1 MSIRKYVHQVKPI
14 QENNR
19 TPHDVLQN
27 FFLTEAKTAS
37 TYMEGVIAE
46 CSTLYGKYKNNRKQF
61 DKLIFNQDSVKKFL
75 PLAKKPF
82 ATAGIKD
89 KQKLAD
95 ILYDFGKVVN
105 QKTNGAK
112 IDAGFGQTKPKIS
125 AFWTEITG
133 KKLDTSKA
141 DISVGGYAT
150 SVKGPMA
157 QLMSGKKL
165 EVKATLL
172 AALEMSGSGQK
183 LKDELIAEVEKFVDN
198 TRTIGAEVNA
208 GVLKKMSVDDAKKT
222 GNEEAKKIVDTQEQ
236 MKRDITKKFEAAF
249 KKPDIGNAFA
259 KESMMGYE
267 KFGGYAFPSQPAGDN
282 SGLATH
288 MLIWDYRM
296 DRLKFLKIDDS
307 FIAIT
312 AKKMNVKP
320 DIKSGS
326 YKAAGVKQG
335 YSFYQALR
343 VSVKVLLDKT
353 GEIEE
358 SAMHEIEHNKNLL
371 TEGKLNEVSFKKAI
385 DKVISFVRKKI
396 QGLWQWFSTRVAAIA
411 DRIIQLINQGID
423 KALQIFEIDVDA
435 KVNTTVRI

>member
-1 MSIRKYVHQVKPI
+1 MSITDFGRQLRPREYKSVNHLEKI
-14 QENNR
+14 HE
-19 TPHDVLQN
+19 TL
-27 FFLTEAKTAS
+27 LLEATTAS
-37 TYMEGVIAE
+37 TVFEGVIAACHNGDKNE
-46 CSTLYGKYKNNRKQF
+46 QKFKKQILKDRYVKDFLRVVDKKWAVYGKSEEEQLDVLWNFSKICKKQ
-61 DKLIFNQDSVKKFL
+61 LS
-75 PLAKKPF
+75 
-82 ATAGIKD
+82 GSS
-89 KQKLAD
+89 
-95 ILYDFGKVVN
+95 
-105 QKTNGAK
+105 
-112 IDAGFGQTKPKIS
+112 DAGAGQSKMKVSGPWKD
-125 AFWTEITG
+125 ITG
-133 KKLDTSKA
+133 KTVDTSKA

>member
-1 MSIRKYVHQVKPI
+1 MGITDYGKQLRPRENISISLLEKI
-14 QENNR
+14 QESRLLN
-19 TPHDVLQN
+19 
-27 FFLTEAKTAS
+27 EATTAS
-37 TYMEGVIAE
+37 TVFEGVIAA
-46 CSTLYGKYKNNRKQF
+46 CHNGDKNEQKFKKQILKDSYVKQF
-61 DKLIFNQDSVKKFL
+61 LKVADKKWAIFGKSTEEQL
-75 PLAKKPF
+75 
-82 ATAGIKD
+82 
-89 KQKLAD
+89 D
-95 ILYDFGKVVN
+95 ILWNFS
-105 QKTNGAK
+105 K
-112 IDAGFGQTKPKIS
+112 ICKKQLSGSSDAGAGQSKMKVSGPWKD
-125 AFWTEITG
+125 ITG
-133 KKLDTSKA
+133 KTLDTSKA

-150 SVKGPMA
+150 SVKGPLA

-165 EVKATLL
+165 EVKATLI
-172 AALEMSGSGQK
+172 AALEMSKSGQK
-183 LKDELIAEVEKFVDN
+183 LKDELIVEVEKFIDN

-222 GNEEAKKIVDTQEQ
+222 GNEEAKKIVDSQED

-249 KKPDIGNAFA
+249 KKPDVGNAFA

-267 KFGGYAFPSQPAGDN
+267 KFGGNAFPSQPAGDN
-282 SGLATH
+282 NGLATH

-307 FIAIT
+307 FIATT
-312 AKKMNVKP
+312 AKKMSVKP

-326 YKAAGVKQG
+326 YKASGVKAG

-371 TEGKLNEVSFKKAI
+371 TEGQLNEVSFKKAI

-396 QGLWQWFSTRVAAIA
+396 QGLWQWFTTRIA
-411 DRIIQLINQGID
+411 TIANKIIELINQGVD
-423 KALQIFEIDVDA
+423 KALQIFELDIDA
-435 KVNTTVRI
+435 SVNTTVRL

>member
-1 MSIRKYVHQVKPI
+1 MERLMGITDYGKKLRPREHISITPLEKI
-14 QENNR
+14 QESR
-19 TPHDVLQN
+19 L
-27 FFLTEAKTAS
+27 LSEATTAS
-37 TYMEGVIAE
+37 TVFEGVIAACHNGDKNE
-46 CSTLYGKYKNNRKQF
+46 QKFKKQILKDRYVKEFMRVADKKWAVYGKSEEEQ
-61 DKLIFNQDSVKKFL
+61 L
-75 PLAKKPF
+75 
-82 ATAGIKD
+82 
-89 KQKLAD
+89 D
-95 ILYDFGKVVN
+95 ILWNFS
-105 QKTNGAK
+105 K
-112 IDAGFGQTKPKIS
+112 ICKKQLSGSSDAGAGQSKMKVSGPWKD
-125 AFWTEITG
+125 ITG
-133 KKLDTSKA
+133 KNLDTSKA

-150 SVKGPMA
+150 SVKGPLA

-165 EVKATLL
+165 EVKATLI
-172 AALEMSGSGQK
+172 AALEMSKSGQK
-183 LKDELIAEVEKFVDN
+183 LKDELVTEVEKFIDN

-222 GNEEAKKIVDTQEQ
+222 GNEEAKKVVDSQED

-249 KKPDIGNAFA
+249 KKPDVGNAFA

-267 KFGGYAFPSQPAGDN
+267 KFGGYAFPSQPSGDN
-282 SGLATH
+282 SGFATH

-312 AKKMNVKP
+312 AKKMSVKP

-326 YKAAGVKQG
+326 YKASGVKAG

-358 SAMHEIEHNKNLL
+358 SAINEIEHNKNLL
-371 TEGKLNEVSFKKAI
+371 TEGQLNEVSFKKAV

-396 QGLWQWFSTRVAAIA
+396 QGLWQWFTTRIA
-411 DRIIQLINQGID
+411 TIANKIIELINQGID
-423 KALQIFEIDVDA
+423 KALQIFEVDVDA
-435 KVNTTVRI
+435 SVNTTVRL

>member
-1 MSIRKYVHQVKPI
+1 MGITDYGKKLRSRESISVSPLERI
-14 QENNR
+14 QETLLLNES
-19 TPHDVLQN
+19 TS
-27 FFLTEAKTAS
+27 AS
-37 TYMEGVIAE
+37 TVFEGVISA
-46 CSTLYGKYKNNRKQF
+46 CHNGDKNEQKFKKQILKDSYVKQF
-61 DKLIFNQDSVKKFL
+61 LKVVDKKWAIFGKSTEEQL
-75 PLAKKPF
+75 
-82 ATAGIKD
+82 
-89 KQKLAD
+89 D
-95 ILYDFGKVVN
+95 ILWNFS
-105 QKTNGAK
+105 K
-112 IDAGFGQTKPKIS
+112 ICKKQLSGTSDAGAGQSKMKVSSP
-125 AFWTEITG
+125 WQNITG

-150 SVKGPMA
+150 SVKGPIA

-222 GNEEAKKIVDTQEQ
+222 GNEEAKKVVDTQEQ
-236 MKRDITKKFEAAF
+236 MKRDITKKFEDAF
-249 KKPDIGNAFA
+249 KKPDISNAFA

-267 KFGGYAFPSQPAGDN
+267 KFGGYAFPSQPGGDSN
-282 SGLATH
+282 GLATH

-307 FIAIT
+307 FIAKT

-326 YKAAGVKQG
+326 YKAAGIKAG

-343 VSVKVLLDKT
+343 VSVKVLIDKT

-358 SAMHEIEHNKNLL
+358 SAINEIERNKNLL
-371 TEGKLNEVSFKKAI
+371 SEGQLSEIDFKKAF
-385 DKVISFVRKKI
+385 DKVISFVRNKI
-396 QGLWQWFSTRVAAIA
+396 QGLWQWFSTRVAIIA
-411 DRIIQLINQGID
+411 ERIIELINLGID

-435 KVNTTVRI
+435 SVTTTVRL

>member
-1 MSIRKYVHQVKPI
+1 MSITDFGRQLRPREYKSVNHLEKI
-14 QENNR
+14 HE
-19 TPHDVLQN
+19 TL
-27 FFLTEAKTAS
+27 LLEATTAS
-37 TYMEGVIAE
+37 TVFEGVIAACHNGDKNE
-46 CSTLYGKYKNNRKQF
+46 QKFKKQILKDRYVKDFLRVVDKKWAVYGKSEEEQLDVLWNFSKICKKQ
-61 DKLIFNQDSVKKFL
+61 LS
-75 PLAKKPF
+75 
-82 ATAGIKD
+82 GSS
-89 KQKLAD
+89 
-95 ILYDFGKVVN
+95 
-105 QKTNGAK
+105 
-112 IDAGFGQTKPKIS
+112 DAGAGQSKMKVSGPWKD
-125 AFWTEITG
+125 ITG
-133 KKLDTSKA
+133 KTVDTSKA

-307 FIAIT
+307 FIAAT

>member
-1 MSIRKYVHQVKPI
+1 MSITDFGRQLRPREYKSVNHLEKI
-14 QENNR
+14 NEI
-19 TPHDVLQN
+19 VL
-27 FFLTEAKTAS
+27 LKEATTAS
-37 TYMEGVIAE
+37 TVFEGVIAACHNGDKNE
-46 CSTLYGKYKNNRKQF
+46 QKFKKQILKDRYVKDFLRVVDKKWAVYGKSEEEQ
-61 DKLIFNQDSVKKFL
+61 L
-75 PLAKKPF
+75 
-82 ATAGIKD
+82 
-89 KQKLAD
+89 D
-95 ILYDFGKVVN
+95 ILWNFS
-105 QKTNGAK
+105 K
-112 IDAGFGQTKPKIS
+112 ICKKQLSGSSDAGAGQSKMKVS
-125 AFWTEITG
+125 GSWKDITG
-133 KKLDTSKA
+133 KKVDTSKA

-150 SVKGPMA
+150 SVKGPLA

-183 LKDELIAEVEKFVDN
+183 LKNELIAEVEKFVDN
-198 TRTIGAEVNA
+198 TRTIGAEVSA

-222 GNEEAKKIVDTQEQ
+222 GNEEAKKIVDTQEE

-267 KFGGYAFPSQPAGDN
+267 KFGGYAFPNQPAGDSN
-282 SGLATH
+282 GLATH

-296 DRLKFLKIDDS
+296 DRLKFLKIDDK
-307 FIAIT
+307 FIAAT
-312 AKKMNVKP
+312 ASKMKVKP

-358 SAMHEIEHNKNLL
+358 SYMNEIQHNKNLL
-371 TEGKLNEVSFKKAI
+371 TEGQLNEVSFKKAV
-385 DKVISFVRKKI
+385 DKVISWVRNKI
-396 QGLWQWFSTRVAAIA
+396 KALWEWFSTRVATIA
-411 DRIIQLINQGID
+411 NKIIELINEGID
-423 KALQIFEIDVDA
+423 KALHIFEVDVDA
-435 KVNTTVRI
+435 TVNTTVKL